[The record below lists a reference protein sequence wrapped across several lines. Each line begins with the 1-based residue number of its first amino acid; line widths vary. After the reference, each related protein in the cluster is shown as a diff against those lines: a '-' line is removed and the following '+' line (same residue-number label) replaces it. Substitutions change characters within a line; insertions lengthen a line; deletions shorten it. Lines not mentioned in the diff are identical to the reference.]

1 MPRFNAAQRRYNKR
15 VLGLSLLYAALLIGS
30 IMIFKRVQPSGPIA
44 WLLAILPALPIV
56 GIVAAMG
63 RYLVEESD
71 EYLRAMEVR
80 KSLIATA
87 FMLTVTTCWG
97 FLQSFDLLPHADF
110 YWAAVIWFGGLGVGS
125 CVQAI
130 RR

>member
-15 VLGLSLLYAALLIGS
+15 VLGLSLLYVLILIGS
-30 IMIFKRVQPSGPIA
+30 IMIFKRFHPSGPLA

-56 GIVAAMG
+56 GVVAAMG
-63 RYLVEESD
+63 SYLVEESD

-80 KSLIATA
+80 KSLIATG

-110 YWAAVIWFGGLGVGS
+110 YWAAVIWFGGLGIGS
-125 CVQAI
+125 LAQVLK
-130 RR
+130 R

>member
-15 VLGLSLLYAALLIGS
+15 VLGLSLLYALALIGS
-30 IMIFKRVQPSGPIA
+30 IMIFKRAHPSGPLAYI
-44 WLLAILPALPIV
+44 LAILPALPIV

-63 RYLVEESD
+63 RYLVEEGD

-80 KSLIATA
+80 KSLIATG

-125 CVQAI
+125 CAQAL

>member
-15 VLGLSLLYAALLIGS
+15 VLGLSLLYALLLVAA
-30 IMIFKRVQPSGPIA
+30 IMVFKQAHPAGPLA
-44 WLLAILPALPIV
+44 WLLAILPALPII

-80 KSLIATA
+80 KSLIATG
-87 FMLTVTTCWG
+87 FMLTVTTGWG

-110 YWAAVIWFGGLGVGS
+110 YWATIIWFGGLGVGG
-125 CVQAI
+125 CVQALK
-130 RR
+130 R

>member
-1 MPRFNAAQRRYNKR
+1 MPKFNAAQKRYNKR
-15 VLGLSLLYAALLIGS
+15 VLGLSVVYALLLVGAV
-30 IMIFKRVQPSGPIA
+30 MIFNRDHPAGPLA

-56 GIVAAMG
+56 GIFAAMG

-71 EYLRAMEVR
+71 EYLRAMETR
-80 KSLIATA
+80 KSLIATG

-97 FLQSFDLLPHADF
+97 FLQSFDLLPHVDF
-110 YWAAVIWFGGLGVGS
+110 YWATVIWFGGLGVGS
-125 CVQAI
+125 CAQAL

>member
-15 VLGLSLLYAALLIGS
+15 VLGLSLLYVLILVGA
-30 IMIFKRVQPSGPIA
+30 IMVFKRFHPSGPFA

-63 RYLVEESD
+63 RYLIEESD
-71 EYLRAMEVR
+71 EYLRAMEAR
-80 KSLIATA
+80 KSLIATG
-87 FMLTVTTCWG
+87 FMLIVTTCWG

-125 CVQAI
+125 LVQVFK
-130 RR
+130 R